1 MAEQRK
7 LRLNSGGA
15 EQVDSG
21 GAEQIAQCDCA
32 TVVAEAVRQCDGRG
46 GGSATRMAKAKAEA
60 RMAKANDEGTIDGGG
75 DA

>member
-21 GAEQIAQCDCA
+21 GAEQIAQCD
-32 TVVAEAVRQCDGRG
+32 GRG
-46 GGSATRMAKAKAEA
+46 GGNAT
-60 RMAKANDEGTIDGGG
+60 RMAKANDEGTIDSGG
-75 DA
+75 DE